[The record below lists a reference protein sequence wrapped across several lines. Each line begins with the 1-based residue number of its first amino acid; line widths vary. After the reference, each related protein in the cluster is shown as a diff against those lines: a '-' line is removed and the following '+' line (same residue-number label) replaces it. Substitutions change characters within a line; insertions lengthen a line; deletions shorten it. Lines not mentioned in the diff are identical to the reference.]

1 MEDAMREVS
10 SLMSNRGLADIGLE
24 PKPAKPEVVPEP
36 TDMSTMDPMEFG
48 LMMTKVM
55 GGSKKSRPADRSSND
70 IQVDLMLGQADR
82 LAQLNDQYTEAFVV
96 KGNKA
101 LYELLTAIY
110 SYALQIDQSPLS
122 EHILQRMR
130 QTLEEKYKQK
140 TQANTHWMTTV
151 LRFIL
156 PRDRQ
161 TAFNYSRVLQVAYDE
176 DLTPEELPE
185 YIKEAGGIT
194 KITQTKEQKVEAEQK
209 KLRREK
215 SNKIARGFLL
225 AQAKVSDLSV
235 KVPNELYVDLIPKE
249 ESESYL
255 KLGLFGQDGNG
266 NLNLVRLCR
275 IGEKLESKI
284 LEPFAAFC
292 AERMGDAQGQL
303 DRLRAQHGITH
314 GFGMEPSDKGYKIPG
329 SIDISAEERIA
340 EIRIELEARDR
351 ELAEARKALENK
363 SEALASEIT
372 IPVDENA
379 RAQQI
384 LEMMRKRKE
393 EEAAQKLEMERE
405 PSE

>member
-1 MEDAMREVS
+1 MEDAIREIS
-10 SLMSNRGLADIGLE
+10 SLTSNRGFVEIDPEA
-24 PKPAKPEVVPEP
+24 KPAKPEVVTEP
-36 TDMSTMDPMEFG
+36 TEMSTMDPMEFG

-55 GGSKKSRPADRSSND
+55 GGSKKSRPADRSAND
-70 IQVDLMLGQADR
+70 IQVDLVLGQADR
-82 LAQLNDQYTEAFVV
+82 LAQLNDQYTQTYVI

-110 SYALQIDQSPLS
+110 SYALQIDQSALRD
-122 EHILQRMR
+122 HILQRMR
-130 QTLEEKYKQK
+130 QALEDKQKQK
-140 TQANTHWMTTV
+140 TQANTHWITTV

-156 PRDRQ
+156 PRERQ

-176 DLTPEELPE
+176 NLTPEDLPE

-209 KLRREK
+209 KQIREK
-215 SNKIARGFLL
+215 CNKIARGLLL
-225 AQAKVSDLSV
+225 AEGKVSDIKV
-235 KVPNELYVDLIPKE
+235 KVPNNRYVDLIPQE
-249 ESESYL
+249 ESEGYI
-255 KLGLFGQDGNG
+255 KLGLFGTDGQG
-266 NLNLVRLCR
+266 NLTLLRLCR

-303 DRLRAQHGITH
+303 DRLRAKHGITH

-351 ELAEARKALENK
+351 EMAAELKAQENK
-363 SEALASEIT
+363 SEAPVSDIT

-379 RAQQI
+379 RAQEI
-384 LEMMRKRKE
+384 LELMRKPKE
-393 EEAAQKLEMERE
+393 EEAAENVEMERE

>member
-1 MEDAMREVS
+1 MEDAMREIS

-24 PKPAKPEVVPEP
+24 SKPAKPEVVPEP

-110 SYALQIDQSPLS
+110 SYALQIDQSALR

-130 QTLEEKYKQK
+130 QTLEDEHKQK
-140 TQANTHWMTTV
+140 TQGNTHWMTTV

-176 DLTPEELPE
+176 DLTPEELPG

-209 KLRREK
+209 KQIREK
-215 SNKIARGFLL
+215 SNKIARGLLL
-225 AQAKVSDLSV
+225 AEGKVSDIKV
-235 KVPNELYVDLIPKE
+235 KVPNNRYVDLIPQE
-249 ESESYL
+249 ESEGYI
-255 KLGLFGQDGNG
+255 KLGLFGTDGQG
-266 NLNLVRLCR
+266 NLTLLRLCR

-303 DRLRAQHGITH
+303 DRLRAKHGITH
-314 GFGMEPSDKGYKIPG
+314 GFGMEPGDKGYKIPG
-329 SIDISAEERIA
+329 SIDITAEERIA

-351 ELAEARKALENK
+351 EMAEQRKAQESKAQEEVVPIEILDENTRRSREVMEIIRQRQEADAARKA
-363 SEALASEIT
+363 
-372 IPVDENA
+372 
-379 RAQQI
+379 
-384 LEMMRKRKE
+384 
-393 EEAAQKLEMERE
+393 EMERE
-405 PSE
+405 PGE

>member
-110 SYALQIDQSPLS
+110 SYALQIDQSALR

-130 QTLEEKYKQK
+130 QTLEDEHKQK
-140 TQANTHWMTTV
+140 TQANTNWMTTV

-161 TAFNYSRVLQVAYDE
+161 TAFN
-176 DLTPEELPE
+176 
-185 YIKEAGGIT
+185 
-194 KITQTKEQKVEAEQK
+194 
-209 KLRREK
+209 
-215 SNKIARGFLL
+215 
-225 AQAKVSDLSV
+225 
-235 KVPNELYVDLIPKE
+235 
-249 ESESYL
+249 
-255 KLGLFGQDGNG
+255 
-266 NLNLVRLCR
+266 
-275 IGEKLESKI
+275 
-284 LEPFAAFC
+284 
-292 AERMGDAQGQL
+292 
-303 DRLRAQHGITH
+303 
-314 GFGMEPSDKGYKIPG
+314 
-329 SIDISAEERIA
+329 
-340 EIRIELEARDR
+340 
-351 ELAEARKALENK
+351 
-363 SEALASEIT
+363 
-372 IPVDENA
+372 
-379 RAQQI
+379 
-384 LEMMRKRKE
+384 
-393 EEAAQKLEMERE
+393 
-405 PSE
+405 

>member
-110 SYALQIDQSPLS
+110 SYALQIDQSALR

-130 QTLEEKYKQK
+130 QTLEDEHKQK
-140 TQANTHWMTTV
+140 TQGNTHWMTTV

-176 DLTPEELPE
+176 DLTPEELPG

-209 KLRREK
+209 KQIREK
-215 SNKIARGFLL
+215 SNKIARGLLL
-225 AQAKVSDLSV
+225 AEGKVSDIKV
-235 KVPNELYVDLIPKE
+235 KVPNNRYVDLIPQE
-249 ESESYL
+249 ESEGYI
-255 KLGLFGQDGNG
+255 KLGLFGTDGQG
-266 NLNLVRLCR
+266 NLTLLRLCR

-303 DRLRAQHGITH
+303 DRLRAKHGITH
-314 GFGMEPSDKGYKIPG
+314 GFGMEPGDKGYKIPG
-329 SIDISAEERIA
+329 SIDITAEERIA

-351 ELAEARKALENK
+351 EMAEQRKAQESKAQEEVVPIEILDENTRRSREVMEIIRQRQEADAARKA
-363 SEALASEIT
+363 
-372 IPVDENA
+372 
-379 RAQQI
+379 
-384 LEMMRKRKE
+384 
-393 EEAAQKLEMERE
+393 EMERE
-405 PSE
+405 PGE

>member
-70 IQVDLMLGQADR
+70 IQVDLLLSQADR

-110 SYALQIDQSPLS
+110 SYALQIDQSALR

-130 QTLEEKYKQK
+130 QTLEDEHKQK
-140 TQANTHWMTTV
+140 TQGNTHWMTTV

-176 DLTPEELPE
+176 DLTPEELPG

-209 KLRREK
+209 KQIREK
-215 SNKIARGFLL
+215 SNKIARGLLL
-225 AQAKVSDLSV
+225 AEGKVSDIKV
-235 KVPNELYVDLIPKE
+235 KVPNNRYVDLIPQE
-249 ESESYL
+249 ESEGYI
-255 KLGLFGQDGNG
+255 KLGLFGTDGQG
-266 NLNLVRLCR
+266 NLTLLRLCR

-303 DRLRAQHGITH
+303 DRLRAKHGITH
-314 GFGMEPSDKGYKIPG
+314 GFGMEPGDKGYKIPG
-329 SIDISAEERIA
+329 SIDITAEERIA

-351 ELAEARKALENK
+351 EMAEQRKAQESKAQEEVVPIEILDENTRRSREVMEIIRQRQEADAARKA
-363 SEALASEIT
+363 
-372 IPVDENA
+372 
-379 RAQQI
+379 
-384 LEMMRKRKE
+384 
-393 EEAAQKLEMERE
+393 EMERE